1 LTGPRPHVMV
11 NSDQSGRRSEESV
24 LRFSKKVDYG
34 LMAVHYIAFHQ
45 HDGVVNAKRIAEDL
59 GIPGEL
65 LAKILQRLAK
75 EKLIASVNGPKGG
88 YVLARD
94 PSQIRVSEVL
104 RAIEGPLGLVSC
116 YRTMQCPQLER
127 CNIRRPVLAIQTGIE
142 RFLET
147 MTLET
152 MNTLSE
158 SPAVTPGLVA
168 TRH

>member
-1 LTGPRPHVMV
+1 M
-11 NSDQSGRRSEESV
+11 
-24 LRFSKKVDYG
+24 LRFSKKADYG

-45 HDGVVNAKRIAEDL
+45 HDGVVNTRRIAEDL
-59 GIPGEL
+59 GIPSEL

-75 EKLIASVNGPKGG
+75 GKLIASVNGPKGG

-94 PSQIRVSEVL
+94 PGQIRVSEVL
-104 RAIEGPLGLVSC
+104 RAIEGPLGLVNC
-116 YRTMQCPQLER
+116 YRTTMQCPQLER
-127 CNIRRPVLAIQTGIE
+127 CNIRRPMLAIQNGIE

-152 MNTLSE
+152 MNTLNE
-158 SPAVTPGLVA
+158 PAPVASRLVA

>member
-1 LTGPRPHVMV
+1 M
-11 NSDQSGRRSEESV
+11 
-24 LRFSKKVDYG
+24 LRFSKKADYG

-59 GIPGEL
+59 GIPAEL
-65 LAKILQRLAK
+65 LAKILQRLARG
-75 EKLIASVNGPKGG
+75 KLIASVNGPKGG

-104 RAIEGPLGLVSC
+104 RAIEGPLGLVNC
-116 YRTMQCPQLER
+116 YRTMACPQLER
-127 CNIRRPVLAIQTGIE
+127 CNIRRPVLAIQSSIE
-142 RFLET
+142 RFLDT
-147 MTLET
+147 MTLEA

-158 SPAVTPGLVA
+158 PPTVIPGLVA

>member
-1 LTGPRPHVMV
+1 MV

-75 EKLIASVNGPKGG
+75 GKLIASVNGPKGG

-152 MNTLSE
+152 MHTLSE

>member
-1 LTGPRPHVMV
+1 
-11 NSDQSGRRSEESV
+11 
-24 LRFSKKVDYG
+24 
-34 LMAVHYIAFHQ
+34 MAVHYIALHQ
-45 HDGVVNAKRIAEDL
+45 YDDVVNAKKIAEDL
-59 GIPGEL
+59 GIPAEL

-75 EKLIASVNGPKGG
+75 AKLIASVNGPKGG
-88 YVLARD
+88 YVLARE

-158 SPAVTPGLVA
+158 PPVVTPGLAA